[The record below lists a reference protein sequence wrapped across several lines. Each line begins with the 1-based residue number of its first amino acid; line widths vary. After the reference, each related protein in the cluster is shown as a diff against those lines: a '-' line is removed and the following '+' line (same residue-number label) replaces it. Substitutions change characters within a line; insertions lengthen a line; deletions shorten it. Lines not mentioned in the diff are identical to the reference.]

1 MKISTKGRYA
11 LRLMIDLAL
20 HNSGNFVPLRD
31 ISERQG
37 ITVKYL
43 EQIIPLLAKEGF
55 VSSSRGIG
63 GGYRLTKEPEQY
75 TAGDIL
81 RAVEGSLAPIACLAS
96 EHNTCQRQ
104 SVCPT
109 LSFWQGLDTV
119 IKNYVDGITLKDLA
133 KEETAPGNDYI
144 I

>member
-20 HNSGNFVPLRD
+20 HDSGSFVPLRD

-43 EQIIPLLAKEGF
+43 EQIIPLLAKEGL
-55 VSSSRGIG
+55 VLSSRGAG
-63 GGYRLTKEPEQY
+63 GGYRLAKAPDKY

-81 RAVEGSLAPIACLAS
+81 RAVEGSLAPVACLAS

-109 LSFWQGLDTV
+109 LSFWQGLDAA

-133 KEETAPGNDYI
+133 KEKTTPGNDYI